1 MDKALMTLFTISTL
15 FVFMILVLIFFST
28 QKSFLIKLMMMI

>member
-15 FVFMILVLIFFST
+15 FVLIILALIFFST
-28 QKSFLIKLMMMI
+28 QKSFLIKLIMMI